1 MDLGN
6 VSDAKMTETDR
17 LNLKKMIKEQN
28 VIDETARIQQLKHST
43 PIAEDILKI
52 QKLAEAR
59 PDIRAADA
67 DAFREMCVAECP
79 FLYNHYTDIFNRICR
94 GELDLRM
101 FSKFLFV
108 LKKIEEGE
116 CSAHEGSFMVG
127 KLLKEI
133 YIDSAL
139 QRAAGTEG
147 GAAAADAEPAAPK
160 FVEPRPISWREF
172 KNTRPDM
179 P

>member
-6 VSDAKMTETDR
+6 AKMTETDR

-28 VIDETARIQQLKHST
+28 VVDETARIQQLKHST

-67 DAFREMCVAECP
+67 AAFREMCMEACP

-108 LKKIEEGE
+108 LKKIEDGE

-139 QRAAGTEG
+139 QHAAGSAP
-147 GAAAADAEPAAPK
+147 AAAEEPSSEPK
-160 FVEPRPISWREF
+160 YVEPRPISWREF